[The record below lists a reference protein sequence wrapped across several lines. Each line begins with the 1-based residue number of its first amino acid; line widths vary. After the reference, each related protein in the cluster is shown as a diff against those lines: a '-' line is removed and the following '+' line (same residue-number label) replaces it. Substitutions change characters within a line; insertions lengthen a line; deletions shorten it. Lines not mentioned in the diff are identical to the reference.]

1 VEAPAEGEDGP
12 TNRRV
17 LVRRL
22 LSVLA
27 LTLVVT
33 GLAAI
38 GLNNSVFAG
47 FQRRATDSLFPAAP
61 DSDKVVVVGFDRK
74 TISDPSLGN
83 PLPRDKVAQLIEN
96 LHSLGAKTIAF
107 DVVYQTERE
116 DQVAGDQAMARAIE
130 QAGNV
135 VLGTKAAVEPTLDG
149 GILTAP
155 LTGFAPSLAGAPF
168 AAAHVQVNADGTDGV
183 SRTIPLV
190 ITEEKSKQFVPALSL
205 AAVMDYRGISGPV
218 IVRPDGVQIGDR
230 LVPTGAA
237 KTLTLNFTDSLS
249 SADSN
254 KVISAKDVIDGT
266 AKKSDIA
273 GKIVF
278 VGAID
283 STLGDQR
290 LAPVNKGTGVP
301 GVLLHANAANTMLTG
316 NYLSPVS
323 NARTLM
329 WVAILTALIATAVL
343 VLPLWMSVIFTFLV
357 GFGYIVFAFI
367 RFNQGQVFNFIYPSM
382 AVVLAFVGALG
393 LRYFLETRQR
403 RRVTALFSQYVPE
416 EVARRLVDEDRAGHA
431 AEGERLDMTVLFCDL
446 RGFTALSEN
455 LEPSVVRTMLN
466 HYYDRVTELVLEQS
480 GTLMKYVGDEV
491 FAIWGAPL
499 PDADHPAHALECA
512 IAIQA
517 LTPRLNRELVEQGC
531 PEVSFGIGLNSGEA
545 VAAHFGGG
553 RRRQYDVV
561 GDTVN
566 VGARLCSQAGRGEI
580 ILSDQLLQRVPD
592 PPEVEPV
599 GPVTLKGVSR
609 EIRLWR
615 VVGTNW
621 TNVDRSAVVAVGSAA
636 ASDGAADTRRSQ
648 E

>member
-1 VEAPAEGEDGP
+1 M
-12 TNRRV
+12 

-27 LTLVVT
+27 LTVVVT

-61 DSDKVVVVGFDRK
+61 DSDEVVVVGFDRP
-74 TISDPSLGN
+74 TISDPALGN
-83 PLPRDKVAQLIEN
+83 PLPREKVAELIDN
-96 LHSLGAKTIAF
+96 LHAMGARTIAF

-116 DQVAGDQAMARAIE
+116 DQVAGDQAIAAAIE
-130 QAGNV
+130 KSGNV
-135 VLGTKAAVEPTLDG
+135 VLGTKAATEPTVVR
-149 GILTAP
+149 GILEAP
-155 LTGFAPSLAGAPF
+155 LTGYAPSLADASF

-190 ITEEKSKQFVPALSL
+190 ITEKESQQFVPALSL

-237 KTLTLNFTDSLS
+237 KSLTLNFTDSLS
-249 SADSN
+249 SADSA

-266 AKKSDIA
+266 AKKRDIA

-316 NYLSPVS
+316 NYLDPVG

-357 GFGYIVFAFI
+357 GFGYIVFAFV

-466 HYYDRVTELVLEQS
+466 HYYDRVTEIVLEQY

-499 PDADHPAHALECA
+499 PDPDHPAHALECA
-512 IAIQA
+512 MAIQA
-517 LTPRLNRELVEQGC
+517 LTPQLNRELVEQGC

-648 E
+648 Q

>member
-1 VEAPAEGEDGP
+1 
-12 TNRRV
+12 V

-27 LTLVVT
+27 LTVVIT

-38 GLNNSVFAG
+38 GLSNSVFAG

-61 DSDKVVVVGFDRK
+61 DSDAVVVVGFDRK
-74 TISDPSLGN
+74 TIDRFGYPV
-83 PLPRDKVAQLIEN
+83 PRTEIAKLISN
-96 LHSLGAKTIAF
+96 LNGLGAKVIAF
-107 DVVYQTERE
+107 DVTYSTEKTA
-116 DQVAGDQAMARAIE
+116 DQVTGDAAMADAID
-130 QAGNV
+130 ASGGKV
-135 VLGTKAAVEPTLDG
+135 VLGTEATLRGSDNGVPTARRLSGYADGLTEPFSSGRLQH
-149 GILTAP
+149 
-155 LTGFAPSLAGAPF
+155 PF
-168 AAAHVQVNADGTDGV
+168 TPAHVQATADTTDGV
-183 SRTIPLV
+183 NRTIPIV
-190 ITEEKSKQFVPALSL
+190 IEAPDRSFVPALSL
-205 AAVMDYRGISGPV
+205 AAVMKYKGYGDQL
-218 IVRPDGVQIGDR
+218 IVRPNGVQIGSR
-230 LVPTGAA
+230 LVPTGKA
-237 KTLTLNFTDSLS
+237 KSLTLNFADKLS
-249 SADSN
+249 TVPSPEVLSAS
-254 KVISAKDVIDGT
+254 DVITGDV
-266 AKKSDIA
+266 KKSDVD

-290 LAPVNKGTGVP
+290 LAPVNKSTGVP

-316 NYLSPVS
+316 NYLDPVS
-323 NARTLM
+323 NTRTLI

-343 VLPLWMSVIFTFLV
+343 VLPIWMSIVFTFLV

-367 RFNQGQVFNFIYPSM
+367 RFNQGQVFNFVYPTM

-416 EVARRLVDEDRAGHA
+416 EVARRLVDEDLASQA

-455 LEPSVVRTMLN
+455 LEPSVVRAMLN
-466 HYYDRVTELVLEQS
+466 HYYDRLTDIVLERS

-512 IAIQA
+512 MAIQEV
-517 LTPRLNRELVEQGC
+517 TPQLNIELVEMGC

-580 ILSDQLLQRVPD
+580 ILSDQVLQRVPD

-615 VVGTNW
+615 VVSPNW

-636 ASDGAADTRRSQ
+636 SSDGANSPAETADSRRSQ

>member
-1 VEAPAEGEDGP
+1 M
-12 TNRRV
+12 

-27 LTLVVT
+27 LTVVVT

-38 GLNNSVFAG
+38 GLSNSVFAG

-61 DSDKVVVVGFDRK
+61 DSDEVVVVGFDRP
-74 TISDPSLGN
+74 TISDPTLGN
-83 PLPRDKVAQLIEN
+83 PLPREKVAELIDN
-96 LHSLGAKTIAF
+96 LHHLGAKTIAF

-116 DQVAGDQAMARAIE
+116 DQVAGDQAIAAAIE
-130 QAGNV
+130 HSGNV
-135 VLGTKAAVEPTLDG
+135 VLGTKAAIEPTIVRGVLE
-149 GILTAP
+149 AP
-155 LTGFAPSLAGAPF
+155 LTGFAPSLADAPF

-190 ITEEKSKQFVPALSL
+190 ITEKESQQFVPALSL

-230 LVPTGAA
+230 IVPTGAA
-237 KTLTLNFTDSLS
+237 KSLTLNFTDSLS
-249 SADSN
+249 SADSA

-316 NYLSPVS
+316 NYLDPVS

-329 WVAILTALIATAVL
+329 WVAILTAVIATAVL

-357 GFGYIVFAFI
+357 GFGYIVFAFV

-382 AVVLAFVGALG
+382 AVILAFVGALG

-466 HYYDRVTELVLEQS
+466 HYYDRVTEIVLEQF

-512 IAIQA
+512 MAIQA
-517 LTPRLNRELVEQGC
+517 LTPRLNRELIEQGC

-580 ILSDQLLQRVPD
+580 ILSDQLLQRVPN